1 MTAIVGILN
10 KRGVAIA
17 ADSAVTVSSGGNV
30 KIYNTCQKIFK
41 LSDKNP
47 LALMIYGKASFMGVP
62 WEVIINLYRDERG
75 ERTFDAVQDYASDFL
90 KFLGDLDF
98 VKGEEDQRDYLMR
111 EMYTVYN
118 KLTTPI
124 QARAE
129 EDIELLEDPT
139 EEDAERI
146 YLTHS
151 ENVHKE
157 FADICNNA
165 GKVEGL
171 SSYTYKRFCKTIEEP
186 LEYVMKEVIEE
197 NWDEKEK
204 EVWQKSFFNYLTS
217 KTFYN
222 QTGLVF
228 IGFGSKD
235 IYPSSYSVSVSGII
249 NGCLRWLED
258 DKHEITNKN
267 SSLISPYAQTD
278 VMMTMMKGI
287 APAFYS
293 QILESHKSSL
303 DKTKE
308 KITALLSEAGVSED
322 IMKRVADMETDDI
335 QKSYDEE
342 LDDFMKENYIQGVVD
357 AVDSFNLED
366 MTNMAESLISITNLQ
381 RHFSSSEESVGGPIE
396 VAIIT
401 RGGGFKWV
409 KHRNVPAVD

>member
-30 KIYNTCQKIFK
+30 KIYNTSQKIFK

-47 LALMIYGKASFMGVP
+47 LALMIYDKASFMGVP

-75 ERTFDAVQDYASDFL
+75 ERTFDTVQDYASDFL

-98 VKGEEDQRDYLMR
+98 VKGEEDQRDYLIR

-171 SSYTYKRFCKTIEEP
+171 SSYTYERFCKTIEEP
-186 LEYVMKEVIEE
+186 LEYVMTEVIEE

-217 KTFYN
+217 KSFYN

-267 SSLISPYAQTD
+267 SSLILPYAQTD

-308 KITALLSEAGVSED
+308 KITALLSEAGVAQD
-322 IMKRVADMETDDI
+322 ILNRVADMETDDI